1 LAKSDHTK
9 RMDAKDDKEAT
20 LPPTGRSSWSAA
32 IAQLPGYPAKPV
44 PPQAPAGPVREV
56 SMGTDHEED
65 HHP

>member
-9 RMDAKDDKEAT
+9 RMEAKDDNKDA
-20 LPPTGRSSWSAA
+20 PQPSGRSSWSAA

-44 PPQAPAGPVREV
+44 PPQAPAGQAREV
-56 SMGTDHEED
+56 SMGTDHEDD

>member
-1 LAKSDHTK
+1 MADSRHTK
-9 RMDAKDDKEAT
+9 RMEAKDDSSNT
-20 LPPTGRSSWSAA
+20 LPPTSRSSWSAA

>member
-1 LAKSDHTK
+1 MADSRHTK
-9 RMDAKDDKEAT
+9 RMEAKDDTT
-20 LPPTGRSSWSAA
+20 LPPTSRSSWSAA

>member
-1 LAKSDHTK
+1 MADSRHTNK
-9 RMDAKDDKEAT
+9 RMEAKDDST
-20 LPPTGRSSWSAA
+20 PPPTSRSSWAAA

-65 HHP
+65 QQP

>member
-1 LAKSDHTK
+1 MADSRHTK
-9 RMDAKDDKEAT
+9 RMEAKDDNT

-32 IAQLPGYPAKPV
+32 IAQLPGYPAKPL

-56 SMGTDHEED
+56 SMGADHEED